1 MRIAG
6 NTSASPST
14 FLAAPS
20 PGDRFAEK
28 LVAANM
34 SSPWPGSRRAFG
46 RVGARAAE
54 KRRRRKAR
62 REDRERGTGRGT
74 GRRTGLSP
82 DRGYKWAKQRSVRM
96 PRARLQVAWP
106 PINMS
111 AGNTMPRHT
120 TPLSHPPSPSGSPS
134 PPPPRRIYISLF
146 PTAHSFSP
154 LFHPR
159 RAFEYYGN
167 VDARS
172 PPRDPERPASV
183 IHPNEQPG
191 VGWLVGW
198 LNTSACAFST
208 CRNRWTLGSF
218 SLGALLGRGAAGDD
232 SFLFFFSFFLSLF
245 FFLS

>member
-6 NTSASPST
+6 NASASPST

-134 PPPPRRIYISLF
+134 PPPPAEYISLCSPRHTVSRLCF
-146 PTAHSFSP
+146 TLAAHLNIMEMST
-154 LFHPR
+154 
-159 RAFEYYGN
+159 
-167 VDARS
+167 
-172 PPRDPERPASV
+172 RDPRPGT
-183 IHPNEQPG
+183 PNAPHLSYTLMSSRG
-191 VGWLVGW
+191 LVGW
-198 LNTSACAFST
+198 L
-208 CRNRWTLGSF
+208 
-218 SLGALLGRGAAGDD
+218 AG
-232 SFLFFFSFFLSLF
+232 
-245 FFLS
+245 